1 MHIIFSGLKSVAVS
15 KISFHATI
23 YFIFFCIHVICIFPE
38 PCRSLWS
45 TLSRFVLPGRIRFI
59 YHPLLSVNF
68 ESKFFIFENRQKS
81 TWCRISNYAITWI
94 LKYMS
99 GDFLNGATQRPSN
112 FGPTRTMNLHYQIRQ
127 YIHLKFL
134 KLLYVH
140 LNKKLTN
147 FVRREVGE
155 EINLSVV

>member
-1 MHIIFSGLKSVAVS
+1 
-15 KISFHATI
+15 
-23 YFIFFCIHVICIFPE
+23 
-38 PCRSLWS
+38 
-45 TLSRFVLPGRIRFI
+45 
-59 YHPLLSVNF
+59 
-68 ESKFFIFENRQKS
+68 
-81 TWCRISNYAITWI
+81 
-94 LKYMS
+94 MS

-155 EINLSVV
+155 EINLSVVQKVTLLPQRHHRLQLMLICQCQNFSVYRILKISQYQLAGIFKSLHQHKLLSNVMLVTETVFKAISRLSTDVGVGSC